1 MKITESP
8 TGAYPRLR
16 TGLKL
21 IGSITSPYVRKV
33 RIVMA
38 EKRIDYEFVVD
49 LPWEPGTH
57 VPDYNPLGKVPV
69 LVMDDS
75 GTLFDSRVIAEYLD
89 TVTPLSRLIPDDN
102 RPRILVKRWEALA
115 DGINDAAAAIVLEI
129 RRPQQQQSVDWVAR
143 QQAKVE
149 RGLKAIADDLGD
161 KVWCNGDSY
170 SLADIAVGCTLGY
183 LDLRFPQLNWRD
195 LYSNLAKLEEKL
207 AKRPS
212 FKDTV
217 PVA

>member
-115 DGINDAAAAIVLEI
+115 DGIHDAAAAIVLEI